1 MCLYRY
7 AQSVDWYTMSNLPK
21 QVVFNERSD
30 VSMEDLET
38 TASFIDVAGDVNA
51 KQNNKTEV
59 CCDR

>member
-1 MCLYRY
+1 
-7 AQSVDWYTMSNLPK
+7 MSNLPK
-21 QVVFNERSD
+21 QVVFNERSG
-30 VSMEDLET
+30 VYMEELEK